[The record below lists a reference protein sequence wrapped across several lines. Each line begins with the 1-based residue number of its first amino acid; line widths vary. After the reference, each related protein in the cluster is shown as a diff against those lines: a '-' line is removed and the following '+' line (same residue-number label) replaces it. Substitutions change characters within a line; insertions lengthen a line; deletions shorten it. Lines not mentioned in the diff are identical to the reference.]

1 MSQTGKKNLVI
12 TSIALY
18 FTYFIHGIGA
28 SIMGQ
33 YKPELA
39 ARWGAKALSDGTMDV
54 SMVVSVIAAL
64 GLGRLISLPFSGPVP
79 QIRTQIKW
87 NHWCDLLCSILYGN
101 RICTVYGRCL
111 CICHCGWYRK
121 LFPGYLCKS
130 YMHGDLCQQSFYGE
144 SVYKILHVYQ
154 SVPAYRSSSEW

>member
-39 ARWGAKALSDGTMDV
+39 AHWGAKALSDGTMDV

-64 GLGRLISLPFSGPVP
+64 GLGSPFRFPVP
-79 QIRTQIKW
+79 CPT
-87 NHWCDLLCSILYGN
+87 NSDA
-101 RICTVYGRCL
+101 
-111 CICHCGWYRK
+111 
-121 LFPGYLCKS
+121 
-130 YMHGDLCQQSFYGE
+130 D
-144 SVYKILHVYQ
+144 
-154 SVPAYRSSSEW
+154 

>member
-39 ARWGAKALSDGTMDV
+39 AHWGAKALSDGTMDV

-64 GLGRLISLPFSGPVP
+64 GLGRLISLPFSGPLSDKFGRRLSGIIGVICYAAYFMGIALAP
-79 QIRTQIKW
+79 SMGVAYAFAIVGGIANSFLDTGIYPAVSEIIYKAPGVATMGIK
-87 NHWCDLLCSILYGN
+87 LYLY
-101 RICTVYGRCL
+101 YGRTR
-111 CICHCGWYRK
+111 GR
-121 LFPGYLCKS
+121 
-130 YMHGDLCQQSFYGE
+130 
-144 SVYKILHVYQ
+144 
-154 SVPAYRSSSEW
+154 RS

>member
-39 ARWGAKALSDGTMDV
+39 AHWGAKTLSDGTMDV

-64 GLGRLISLPFSGPVP
+64 GQNACTSKIPISAPQLSIPTSLTEGP
-79 QIRTQIKW
+79 RASTK
-87 NHWCDLLCSILYGN
+87 D
-101 RICTVYGRCL
+101 
-111 CICHCGWYRK
+111 
-121 LFPGYLCKS
+121 
-130 YMHGDLCQQSFYGE
+130 
-144 SVYKILHVYQ
+144 
-154 SVPAYRSSSEW
+154 

>member
-1 MSQTGKKNLVI
+1 MSQTGKKYLVI

-39 ARWGAKALSDGTMDV
+39 AHWGAKTLSDGTMDV

-64 GLGRLISLPFSGPVP
+64 GLGRLISLPFSGPLSDKFGRRLSG
-79 QIRTQIKW
+79 I
-87 NHWCDLLCSILYGN
+87 
-101 RICTVYGRCL
+101 ICV
-111 CICHCGWYRK
+111 IC
-121 LFPGYLCKS
+121 
-130 YMHGDLCQQSFYGE
+130 
-144 SVYKILHVYQ
+144 
-154 SVPAYRSSSEW
+154 

>member
-39 ARWGAKALSDGTMDV
+39 AHWGAKALSDGTMDV

-64 GLGRLISLPFSGPVP
+64 GLGRLISLPFSGPLSDKFGRRLSGIIGV
-79 QIRTQIKW
+79 
-87 NHWCDLLCSILYGN
+87 
-101 RICTVYGRCL
+101 ICYA
-111 CICHCGWYRK
+111 
-121 LFPGYLCKS
+121 S
-130 YMHGDLCQQSFYGE
+130 YFMGIAFAPSMGVAYAFAIVGGIANSFLDTCVSPTCMANKTLVG
-144 SVYKILHVYQ
+144 I
-154 SVPAYRSSSEW
+154 

>member
-39 ARWGAKALSDGTMDV
+39 AHWGAKALSDGTMDV

-64 GLGRLISLPFSGPVP
+64 GLGRLISLPFSGPLSDKFGLRSAEAP
-79 QIRTQIKW
+79 LR
-87 NHWCDLLCSILYGN
+87 LC
-101 RICTVYGRCL
+101 R
-111 CICHCGWYRK
+111 
-121 LFPGYLCKS
+121 P
-130 YMHGDLCQQSFYGE
+130 
-144 SVYKILHVYQ
+144 LH
-154 SVPAYRSSSEW
+154 ARM

>member
-39 ARWGAKALSDGTMDV
+39 AHWGAKALSDGTMDV
-54 SMVVSVIAAL
+54 LS
-64 GLGRLISLPFSGPVP
+64 LIH
-79 QIRTQIKW
+79 I
-87 NHWCDLLCSILYGN
+87 
-101 RICTVYGRCL
+101 
-111 CICHCGWYRK
+111 
-121 LFPGYLCKS
+121 
-130 YMHGDLCQQSFYGE
+130 
-144 SVYKILHVYQ
+144 
-154 SVPAYRSSSEW
+154 